1 MTMSSRPRV
10 LTEQDAGSMDTLIRR
25 GEQAAT
31 VAEQK
36 AQQLQNAAADL
47 EQVKGTIPAA
57 AQSAAALATAQAKS
71 TLDAAANS
79 AAAAAAQATL
89 ALATLPKFRSVD
101 TSNPPAPTQ
110 AELDANPG
118 GLGGTRLTADGATQP
133 LRWTPHTLAGAWV
146 TVGAPTA
153 TAPQVQAAR
162 DLADSAATGVQALQL
177 PSLAVAQAA
186 APVADAYSVGGADGG
201 LFDVAPAGPVDN
213 VRSHLFNGIRVL
225 RRPAPGDPIDLIWFG
240 LSGTGTASNQ
250 SQLDDAAAYMAE
262 HGGTYILRPGSKPRG
277 NLRLYKPQKYLI
289 LVGEGA
295 SIEGLDPDTPVVAVE
310 EGWRGGIIRGLRASH
325 LDIGGVAP
333 VTDRDPRRTEGGHGF
348 LIGWS
353 AGWDLDNVFANEV
366 ASMGVLAMYLDRFSI
381 RANVET
387 SMGDGVHVA
396 YGSKRGKLNV
406 NTRGT
411 GDDGVIAALS
421 PLVWPTG
428 AITRYLPDGTAI
440 GTGGTACV
448 PCSDISLES
457 YTITDSASR
466 GVLLGGGE
474 RISVGEGTVTM
485 TRESGILVAEDTSA
499 VEGGTHPN
507 VDTSIGKAV
516 VTNAGRYG
524 TSVGPRHG
532 LWITANSGHVQVAD
546 GLVSARNTG
555 HGILAESPARIGIAS
570 VYDNDGAG
578 LMVNGPITV
587 DAGVVAER
595 NGRGVVA
602 QDHATINLTGAVRNN
617 RSYGLWAGA
626 GSAIRAKGVS
636 LENNV
641 TAPTDE
647 NAQATTA
654 VSGAI
659 DMVGGSI
666 RGDRA
671 FGAVANTGCSVR
683 LLGVDGTGAG
693 TTAGTIAAA
702 AAGGVAQV
710 VGCLGQ
716 PDSSALI
723 LPEVRYRPYSVAYT
737 YTLSAG
743 GSAHPNGDT
752 GRELW
757 DGVLPTTTDYTE
769 AAWVGFGTNGSAPL
783 SITMNIPVEAGTKL
797 IPTHA
802 RVYALHN
809 TAVGIYQPGSL
820 TLRALVDG
828 AWQTVGSAAPAD
840 PASGLT
846 AGWLDVAVTQTVQ
859 ATALQLVMA
868 QTSSSREFI
877 FVGEVELYGRSVV
890 SSG

>member
-1 MTMSSRPRV
+1 MTMNVKRVITTDDQNIQEFNALNADLRAEKTALQQSR
-10 LTEQDAGSMDTLIRR
+10 
-25 GEQAAT
+25 AAT
-31 VAEQK
+31 E
-36 AQQLQNAAADL
+36 AARLAL
-47 EQVKGTIPAA
+47 PTQVQAITAPAIQA
-57 AQSAAALATAQAKS
+57 AQSAANLAAQRAGVVGSVPNDAALAGR
-71 TLDAAANS
+71 AAGDYRIGTEIVSWNG
-79 AAAAAAQATL
+79 AAITSRTGVL
-89 ALATLPKFRSVD
+89 ASGSD
-101 TSNPPAPTQ
+101 
-110 AELDANPG
+110 
-118 GLGGTRLTADGATQP
+118 
-133 LRWTPHTLAGAWV
+133 
-146 TVGAPTA
+146 
-153 TAPQVQAAR
+153 
-162 DLADSAATGVQALQL
+162 VQALQL

-186 APVADAYSVGGADGG
+186 APVADTYSVGGADGG
-201 LFDVAPAGPVDN
+201 LFDAAPAGPVDN
-213 VRSHLFNGIRVL
+213 VRSYMFGAARVI
-225 RRPAPGDPIDLIWFG
+225 RRPAPGDPVDLIWFG
-240 LSGTGTASNQ
+240 LGGVSSASSQ
-250 SQLDDAAAYMAE
+250 SQLDDAAEYMAE

-277 NLRLYKPQKYLI
+277 HLRLYQPQKYLI

-295 SIEGLDPDTPVVAVE
+295 SIEGLDPDKPVVAVE
-310 EGWRGGIIRGLRASH
+310 EGWRGGIIRGLRVSH
-325 LDIGGVAP
+325 LDIGPTPP
-333 VTDRDPRRTEGGHGF
+333 VTDDPGMVRRTEGGHGF

-353 AGWDLDNVFANEV
+353 AGWDLENVFANEV

-381 RANVET
+381 RANVEV
-387 SMGDGVHVA
+387 SMGDGVHIA
-396 YGSKRGKLNV
+396 YGSKRGKLWV
-406 NTRGT
+406 NTRST
-411 GDDGVIAALS
+411 GDDGVIPSLS
-421 PLVWPTG
+421 PLLWPAG

-440 GTGGTACV
+440 GTGGTACP

-457 YTITDSASR
+457 YTIIGSASR
-466 GVLLGGGE
+466 GMLLGGGE
-474 RISVGEGTVTM
+474 RISVGSGTVTL

-499 VEGGTHPN
+499 VPGGTHPN
-507 VDTSIGKAV
+507 VDTSIGAAV
-516 VTNAGRYG
+516 ITNAGRYG

-532 LWITANSGHVQVAD
+532 LWITANSGYVQVAD

-555 HGILAESPARIGIAS
+555 HGILAESPARIGVAS
-570 VYDNDGAG
+570 VYDNDGYG

-683 LLGVDGTGAG
+683 LLGVDGTDAG
-693 TTAGTIAAA
+693 TVEGKIAAA

-716 PDSSALI
+716 VDSNALI

-757 DGVLPTTTDYTE
+757 DGVLPTTTDYTDP
-769 AAWVGFGTNGSAPL
+769 AWVGFGTNGSAPL

-797 IPTHA
+797 LLTHA

-809 TAVGIYQPGSL
+809 TGVGIYQPGTL

-840 PASGLT
+840 PSGLT

-859 ATALQLVMA
+859 ATALQFVMA
-868 QTSSSREFI
+868 QTSSTREFI

-890 SSG
+890 SAS

>member
-1 MTMSSRPRV
+1 MAKVITTNDPSFAAFTAATQHAQSR
-10 LTEQDAGSMDTLIRR
+10 A
-25 GEQAAT
+25 QAAE
-31 VAEQK
+31 AER
-36 AQQLQNAAADL
+36 AATEAARL
-47 EQVKGTIPAA
+47 ALPTQVQAITAPAIQA
-57 AQSAAALATAQAKS
+57 AQSAANLAAQRAGVVGSVPNDAALAGR
-71 TLDAAANS
+71 AAGDYRIGTEIVSWNG
-79 AAAAAAQATL
+79 AAITSRTGVL
-89 ALATLPKFRSVD
+89 ASGSD
-101 TSNPPAPTQ
+101 
-110 AELDANPG
+110 
-118 GLGGTRLTADGATQP
+118 
-133 LRWTPHTLAGAWV
+133 
-146 TVGAPTA
+146 
-153 TAPQVQAAR
+153 
-162 DLADSAATGVQALQL
+162 VQALQL

-201 LFDVAPAGPVDN
+201 LFDAAPAGPVDN
-213 VRSHLFNGIRVL
+213 VRSYMFGAARVI

-240 LSGTGTASNQ
+240 LGGVSSASSQ
-250 SQLDDAAAYMAE
+250 SQLDDAAEYMAK
-262 HGGTYILRPGSKPRG
+262 HGGTYILRPGSKPKG
-277 NLRLYKPQKYLI
+277 QLRIYQPQKYLI
-289 LVGEGA
+289 LIGEGA

-440 GTGGTACV
+440 GTGGTPCV

-457 YTITDSASR
+457 YNITDSASR

-516 VTNAGRYG
+516 ITNAGRYG

-532 LWITANSGHVQVAD
+532 LWITANSGYVQVAD
-546 GLVSARNTG
+546 GLVSARNSG
-555 HGILAESPARIGIAS
+555 HGILAESPARIGTAS
-570 VYDNDGAG
+570 LYDNDQDG
-578 LMVNGPITV
+578 LLANGQITV

-595 NGRGVVA
+595 NRRGVVA
-602 QDHATINLTGAVRNN
+602 LNGATINLTGAVRNN
-617 RSYGLWAGA
+617 RGAGLFAGA
-626 GSAIRAKGVS
+626 GTIRAKGLS
-636 LENNV
+636 LEFNA
-641 TAPTDE
+641 TQPTDE
-647 NAQATTA
+647 NAQGMTGDGG
-654 VSGAI
+654 VI

-666 RGDRA
+666 RGDLP
-671 FGAVANTGCSVR
+671 FGVVANTGCSVR
-683 LLGVDGTGAG
+683 LLGVDGTDAG
-693 TTAGTIAAA
+693 TVEGTIAAA

-716 PDSSALI
+716 SDSSAI
-723 LPEVRYRPYSVAYT
+723 VLPETRYRPYSVAYT
-737 YTLSAG
+737 YTLNAG
-743 GSAHPNGDT
+743 GSAHPNGDAT

-757 DGVLPTTTDYTE
+757 DGVLPATTDYTE

-797 IPTHA
+797 IATHA

-840 PASGLT
+840 PSGLT
-846 AGWLDVAVTQTVQ
+846 AGWVDVAVTQTVQ

-877 FVGEVELYGRSVV
+877 FLGEVELYGRSVV
-890 SSG
+890 SAS